1 MPFAAVD
8 PEAAELTTGNLI
20 AGFMVFATAIGMP
33 YETIAWHWALFFV
46 VLLVGFSLFAFGT
59 IGGGALEH
67 EVIKT
72 LVMEVDIRRQLLVLM
87 HGDREVST
95 KRLARELGVKRVSPC
110 DPISAEKYTGY
121 IVGGI
126 SPFGTRKS
134 FPVCVESSIMMLD
147 RIFVNGGK
155 QGFMVEIDPHDL
167 QKMLLLK
174 EVNVAL

>member
-1 MPFAAVD
+1 MRHYPVTRAVRLLRTEKID
-8 PEAAELTTGNLI
+8 FIPHLY
-20 AGFMVFATAIGMP
+20 P
-33 YETIAWHWALFFV
+33 YEEHGGTRQAAS
-46 VLLVGFSLFAFGT
+46 VLKVP
-59 IGGGALEH
+59 EH

-110 DPISAEKYTGY
+110 DSMSAEKYTGY
-121 IVGGI
+121 MVGGI

-147 RIFVNGGK
+147 RIFINGGK
-155 QGFMVEIDPHDL
+155 QGFMVEIDPCDL
-167 QKMLLLK
+167 EKVLPIK
-174 EVNVAL
+174 KVNAAV